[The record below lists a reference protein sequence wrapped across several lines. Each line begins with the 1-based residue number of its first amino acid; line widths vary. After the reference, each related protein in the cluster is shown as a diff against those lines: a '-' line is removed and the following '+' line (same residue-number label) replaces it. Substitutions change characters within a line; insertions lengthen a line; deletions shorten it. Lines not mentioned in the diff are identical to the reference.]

1 MEEEKYRFA
10 GWAAIGG
17 AVVFI
22 LAFGLLV
29 YDDVSNIMAQRG
41 RGAPSDLLPLVIV
54 LDVVSKLLVIY
65 ALLRFRTLLNDHY
78 GFHAVDTLIVVLIAA
93 GIALGAVSYLARVF
107 PEFKV
112 PVMVM
117 GAMLGITVGILG
129 IVFATRLLRL
139 NGNLNGM
146 LKPLAYTY
154 LAASICFAVVILAP
168 LALAPDTVATVL
180 LGVTLLRG
188 GEELEEME
196 VV

>member
-10 GWAAIGG
+10 GWAAIGS

-168 LALAPDTVATVL
+168 LALALDTVATVL

>member
-1 MEEEKYRFA
+1 MEEENYRPA
-10 GWAAIGG
+10 GWAAIGS

-22 LAFGLLV
+22 LAFGLLI
-29 YDDVSNIMAQRG
+29 YDDVTNVMAQRAG
-41 RGAPSDLLPLVIV
+41 GAPSDLLPLVIV

-65 ALLRFRTLLNDHY
+65 ALLRFRTLLNERY

-93 GIALGAVSYLARVF
+93 GIALGIVSYLARVF
-107 PEFKV
+107 PELKV

-129 IVFATRLLRL
+129 IVFATRLLHL

-168 LALAPDTVATVL
+168 LALALDTVATVL

>member
-1 MEEEKYRFA
+1 MEEEKYRPA
-10 GWAAIGG
+10 GWAAIGS

-22 LAFGLLV
+22 LAFGLLI
-29 YDDVSNIMAQRG
+29 YDDVTNIMAQRTG
-41 RGAPSDLLPLVIV
+41 SAPSDLLPLVIV

-65 ALLRFRTLLNDHY
+65 ALLRFRTLLNERY

-93 GIALGAVSYLARVF
+93 GIALGIVSYLARVF

-112 PVMVM
+112 PIMVM

-168 LALAPDTVATVL
+168 LALALDTVATVL

>member
-168 LALAPDTVATVL
+168 LALALDTVATVL